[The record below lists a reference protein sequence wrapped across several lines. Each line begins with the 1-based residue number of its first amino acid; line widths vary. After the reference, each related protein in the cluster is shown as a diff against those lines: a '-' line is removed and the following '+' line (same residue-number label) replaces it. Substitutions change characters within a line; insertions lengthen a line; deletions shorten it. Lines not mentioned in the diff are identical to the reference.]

1 MQKKKPGC
9 LAGGPDFSWALFCCF
24 DDFLAVVVTAFR
36 ANVMRHLRFVALRA
50 GNESRSFELPVG
62 TALIAAGLGRFTF
75 WYCHLIFTSEA
86 YVPSVKSMQW
96 VDAGWMYFT
105 WICDLT
111 HISMIAVF
119 ASGCKENFHFC
130 RFFQDRAKNCLCFLK
145 YFREFLR
152 NRGVFCSVTNYNRSS
167 IPVLRKSQGSKK
179 KRVWW
184 NYDRK

>member
-1 MQKKKPGC
+1 MQKKKSGC
-9 LAGGPDFSWALFCCF
+9 PAGGLTFSCALFCCF

-119 ASGCKENFHFC
+119 ASGCKENFYFGW
-130 RFFQDRAKNCLCFLK
+130 FFREGRKKYRSFLK
-145 YFREFLR
+145 YFGEFLR
-152 NRGVFCSVTNYNRSS
+152 NRGVFCSITNYNR
-167 IPVLRKSQGSKK
+167 K
-179 KRVWW
+179 
-184 NYDRK
+184 